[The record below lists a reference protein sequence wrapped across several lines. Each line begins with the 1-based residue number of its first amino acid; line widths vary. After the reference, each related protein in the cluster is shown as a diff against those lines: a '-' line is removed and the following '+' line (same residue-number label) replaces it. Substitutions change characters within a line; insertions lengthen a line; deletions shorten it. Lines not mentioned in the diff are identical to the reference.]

1 MHEGLRWR
9 VGNGRQLPV
18 YSRNWIQNHVT
29 FRPAPVSNIH
39 FDAVVA
45 DLINECQQ
53 WKDDLIAQNFPK
65 DVSDEILKITFPGTP
80 QQDVLIWRF
89 DEHGKYSVKSGYL
102 LAVKAKF
109 KDAPSCSDSSKSRW
123 DVIWSNE
130 LPEKVKIFM
139 WRAAKNLLPTASNL
153 WKRKTV
159 MESMCLRCGG
169 MCEDVVHSLLKC
181 KAAQRA
187 WKRIVFYEDIKSI
200 VHQDM
205 LSVIQD
211 IALKRRKEEVEMIV
225 AIYWAIWHS
234 RNLLIFEGKQEDS
247 QIVVTRA
254 EAIVE
259 SYKRIKCP
267 NVQALSRICKQQ
279 TWISLPEAWYKV
291 NVDAAI
297 EISYQKAGL
306 RAVIRNSRGK
316 IVAAAVKRVMYRG
329 NVTSM
334 EVEAVLFGI
343 QNAIQANCMPMIIE
357 SNSTEVV
364 ELSLRRKSSLTEI
377 AWTIEEIQTMLKS
390 WNPSRIQYFSRNCN
404 VIADSLAKLVLSFER
419 PALWLEKFPDDAMML
434 FSKLS

>member
-1 MHEGLRWR
+1 M
-9 VGNGRQLPV
+9 
-18 YSRNWIQNHVT
+18 
-29 FRPAPVSNIH
+29 
-39 FDAVVA
+39 
-45 DLINECQQ
+45 
-53 WKDDLIAQNFPK
+53 
-65 DVSDEILKITFPGTP
+65 
-80 QQDVLIWRF
+80 
-89 DEHGKYSVKSGYL
+89 
-102 LAVKAKF
+102 
-109 KDAPSCSDSSKSRW
+109 
-123 DVIWSNE
+123 
-130 LPEKVKIFM
+130 
-139 WRAAKNLLPTASNL
+139 
-153 WKRKTV
+153 
-159 MESMCLRCGG
+159 
-169 MCEDVVHSLLKC
+169 
-181 KAAQRA
+181 
-187 WKRIVFYEDIKSI
+187 
-200 VHQDM
+200 
-205 LSVIQD
+205 
-211 IALKRRKEEVEMIV
+211 
-225 AIYWAIWHS
+225 
-234 RNLLIFEGKQEDS
+234 
-247 QIVVTRA
+247 
-254 EAIVE
+254 E

-306 RAVIRNSRGK
+306 GAVIRRNSRGK